1 MFRVTLD
8 YIVNLPDG
16 NNTRMQ
22 QDSWIARSTDAQE
35 AIRIGLADT
44 QTAVEYRFGRQKTV
58 RIFGAHLVELIPCE
72 SCKGSG
78 KLASMSG
85 YYTCQTCKGGK
96 YFEGETSHYLGH

>member
-1 MFRVTLD
+1 
-8 YIVNLPDG
+8 
-16 NNTRMQ
+16 
-22 QDSWIARSTDAQE
+22 
-35 AIRIGLADT
+35 LADT

-85 YYTCQTCKGGK
+85 VLQPAKLVKGGSTLK
-96 YFEGETSHYLGH
+96 AKRVTTSDINLAIAILFPVLMMLIGLLGYYFEKNNLWHWIGLW